1 MINAIIIDDERK
13 AAEVIDIKIKD
24 INIGVQVVAKIN
36 DPEEAIDFLN
46 KNSEDIDLVFL
57 DIEMPIISGFDL
69 LKKCS
74 NLDFEIIF
82 VTGYQNYAIQA
93 IQFSAIGYVLKPVD
107 DDDLIFAINN
117 AKQKIQD
124 KLSKERNQNL
134 LQNLLSTANDKK
146 IGIPTMY
153 GLEFVALSRIIRCEG
168 LQKCTK
174 VVVENGK
181 NIVSSYNIGEFLKLL
196 EPYGFFATHKSH
208 LINLSKIQKYLK
220 EGTIYMDDESTVPL
234 ARRRKQIFLEKLEK
248 I

>member
-1 MINAIIIDDERK
+1 MINAVIIDDERK
-13 AAEVIDIKIKD
+13 ATEVLDYKIKE
-24 INIGVQVVAKIN
+24 INLGVKVVQKIT
-36 DPEEAIDFLN
+36 DPQSAIEFLN
-46 KNSEDIDLVFL
+46 ENEIDLVFL
-57 DIEMPIISGFDL
+57 DIEMPLKSGFDV
-69 LKKCS
+69 LKDLS

-107 DDDLIFAINN
+107 EDDLILAINH
-117 AKQKIQD
+117 AKEKISL
-124 KLSKERNQNL
+124 KKSKFRNQQLLNNL
-134 LQNLLSTANDKK
+134 IAQNKDKK

-153 GLEFVALSRIIRCEG
+153 GLEFVKLHDIIRCEG

-174 VVVENGK
+174 VVGEK
-181 NIVSSYNIGEFLKLL
+181 SNIISSYNIGEFIKLL

-220 EGTIYMDDESTVPL
+220 EGSIVMEDSSSVPL
-234 ARRRKQIFLEKLEK
+234 ARRRKQSFLDQLEK

>member
-13 AAEVIDIKIKD
+13 STEVLDYKIKE
-24 INIGVQVVAKIN
+24 INLGVQVIQKIT
-36 DPEEAIDFLN
+36 DPETAIAFLN
-46 KNSEDIDLVFL
+46 ENKIDLVFL
-57 DIEMPIISGFDL
+57 DIEMPLKSGFDV
-69 LKKCS
+69 LKELG

-93 IQFSAIGYVLKPVD
+93 IQFSAIGYILKPVD
-107 DDDLIFAINN
+107 EDDLIMAINH
-117 AKQKIQD
+117 AKEKISF
-124 KLSKERNQNL
+124 KKSKFRNQQLLDNL
-134 LQNLLSTANDKK
+134 IAQNKDKK

-153 GLEFVALSRIIRCEG
+153 GLEFVRLHDIIRCEG

-174 VVVENGK
+174 VVTSK
-181 NIVSSYNIGEFLKLL
+181 NNIISSYNIGEFIKLL

-220 EGTIYMDDESTVPL
+220 EGAIVMEDTSSVPL
-234 ARRRKQIFLEKLEK
+234 ARRRKQNFLDQLEK